1 MVNMETKLIYK
12 RIKSE
17 EQYQDY
23 VNRMEELDIILHDQ
37 FDTEIEDEIELIQ
50 LLIEDYESQFVK
62 NKPLSSAELIQ
73 LLLNEHGKTASL
85 FAKELG
91 ISKSVIS
98 EILSGKRSI
107 SKDLA
112 IKISNRY
119 KISLD
124 EIIQ

>member
-1 MVNMETKLIYK
+1 METKLIYK

-17 EQYQDY
+17 EQYQEY
-23 VNRMEELDIILHDQ
+23 VNRMEELDIILLDQ

-50 LLIEDYESQFVK
+50 ILIEDYESQFVK
-62 NKPLSSAELIQ
+62 NKSLSSSELIQ
-73 LLLNEHGKTASL
+73 LLLKEHGKIASQ
-85 FAKELG
+85 FALELE
-91 ISKSVIS
+91 ISKSVVS

-124 EIIQ
+124 DIVKKD

>member
-1 MVNMETKLIYK
+1 METKLIYK

-17 EQYQDY
+17 EQYQEY
-23 VNRMEELDIILHDQ
+23 VNRMEELDIILLDQ
-37 FDTEIEDEIELIQ
+37 FDTEMEDEIELIQ
-50 LLIEDYESQFVK
+50 ILIEDYESQFVK
-62 NKPLSSAELIQ
+62 NKSLSSSELIQ
-73 LLLNEHGKTASL
+73 LLLKEHGKIASQ
-85 FAKELG
+85 FALELE
-91 ISKSVIS
+91 ISKSVVS

-124 EIIQ
+124 DIVKKD

>member
-1 MVNMETKLIYK
+1 METKLIYK

-17 EQYQDY
+17 EQYQEY
-23 VNRMEELDIILHDQ
+23 INRMEELDIILLDQ

-50 LLIEDYESQFVK
+50 ILIEDYESQFVK
-62 NKPLSSAELIQ
+62 NKSLSSSELIQ
-73 LLLNEHGKTASL
+73 LLLKEHGKIASQ
-85 FAKELG
+85 FALELE
-91 ISKSVIS
+91 ISKSVVS

-124 EIIQ
+124 DIVKKD

>member
-1 MVNMETKLIYK
+1 METKLIYK

-17 EQYQDY
+17 EQYQEY
-23 VNRMEELDIILHDQ
+23 VNRMEELDIILLDQ
-37 FDTEIEDEIELIQ
+37 FDTEMEDEIELIQ
-50 LLIEDYESQFVK
+50 ILIEDYESQFVK
-62 NKPLSSAELIQ
+62 NKSLSSSELIQ
-73 LLLNEHGKTASL
+73 LLLKEHGKIASQ
-85 FAKELG
+85 FALELE
-91 ISKSVIS
+91 ISKSVVS

-124 EIIQ
+124 QIVKGGL

>member
-1 MVNMETKLIYK
+1 METRLIYK

-17 EQYQDY
+17 EQYQEY
-23 VNRMEELDIILHDQ
+23 VNRMEELDIILLDQ
-37 FDTEIEDEIELIQ
+37 FDNEMEDEIELIQ

-62 NKPLSSAELIQ
+62 NKSLSSVELIQ
-73 LLLNEHGKTASL
+73 LLLKEHGITASQ
-85 FAKELG
+85 FALELE
-91 ISKSVIS
+91 ICKSVVS

-124 EIIQ
+124 DIL